1 MGSHSQRLSMEH
13 GLLLTTLL
21 HSCTAHPFLL
31 DLFRPRQSSDRSD
44 SDHHAPAPGDSYGVP
59 VVEEEYHA
67 PTTGDSY
74 GVPHGSPCPTYTT
87 TTTTPPPTYHQS
99 HKAKAPFPDVLGFIK
114 SIPEGIHNLFRPSAK
129 PHDDYGVPC
138 TIQESSYKAPEV
150 AEYTAPEV
158 AGYTSPEEHGDDLSI
173 NER

>member
-21 HSCTAHPFLL
+21 HSCTAQPFLL

-44 SDHHAPAPGDSYGVP
+44 SDHHAPAP
-59 VVEEEYHA
+59 
-67 PTTGDSY
+67 GDSY

-114 SIPEGIHNLFRPSAK
+114 SIPEGIHNLFRPPAK